1 MSTKN
6 QKQRVTVADYLSGAI
21 GLSGKTQ
28 RQITTEIGYENPNVL
43 TLIKQG
49 KTKLPINKVQAVA
62 KSLGL
67 DQTNLLR
74 IVMSEYMPE
83 AWDVISSVIGSG
95 LVSAEQQALLKLVSD
110 ETGGLGADLT
120 DEKLV
125 ADLRVALREHHK
137 RTKSDLAAGAS
148 AVKRGRG

>member
-1 MSTKN
+1 M
-6 QKQRVTVADYLSGAI
+6 
-21 GLSGKTQ
+21 SGKTQ

-137 RTKSDLAAGAS
+137 RTKSDLTAGAN